1 MEVTTEK
8 KESIK
13 QMAKDLLDKQM
24 VTAKEMAAFTGLV
37 ISCAP
42 AVGRSAR
49 FYTRVSVSWC
59 QDLVDMS
66 NWEASRGVHG
76 VSRSQEAGL

>member
-1 MEVTTEK
+1 MEKRER
-8 KESIK
+8 IK
-13 QMAKDLLDKQM
+13 QMAKDLLDKQ
-24 VTAKEMAAFTGLV
+24 VVAVREMAAFTGLV

-59 QDLVDMS
+59 QDLVDRS
-66 NWEASRGVHG
+66 NWGPRESCTERP
-76 VSRSQEAGL
+76 EKKDFL